1 MLLGE
6 QQDSSY
12 IRLVMVKGVQLRRGH
27 VERTVLGEAVIQSLV
42 QRQQVHV
49 MHGQVVRVVPALQVA
64 HVDQRCSVESGRTKT
79 RRWKDRKWL
88 PLEAELPGRKQPHL

>member
-12 IRLVMVKGVQLRRGH
+12 VRLVMVKGVQLRRGH

-49 MHGQVVRVVPALQVA
+49 MHRQVVRVVPALQVT
-64 HVDQRCSVESGRTKT
+64 HVDQRRSVESGRTKT
-79 RRWKDRKWL
+79 RR
-88 PLEAELPGRKQPHL
+88 